1 MSMIIVIATGKGGVT
16 KTTTTVNL
24 ASMGANA
31 GKRTIIIDTDA
42 NKPDASYW
50 SAKRDENGHLPS
62 LTCVSKTG
70 KIGFDLVKLREVY
83 DLIIVD
89 CAGADTVEMRQAVA
103 VCDLLIV
110 PLQPGQFD
118 IWAVAAIETI
128 IQEMTTKM
136 GRQIKAY
143 ALLNRIHPNPAVR
156 ETQEAVDS
164 LKEYESMIPLFES
177 MICNRVSYNRANK
190 QGLGVIEL
198 RGVDKDNAAN
208 VELINL
214 YQEIFNEKYQ
224 VAS

>member
-1 MSMIIVIATGKGGVT
+1 MSMIIAVATGKGGVT
-16 KTTTTVNL
+16 KTTTSVNI
-24 ASMGANA
+24 AAMAA
-31 GKRTIIIDTDA
+31 TTGKSVIVVDTDM

-50 SAKRDENGHLPS
+50 SSVRDEYGHLPK

-70 KIGFDLVKLREVY
+70 KIGYELTKFKSVY

-89 CAGADTVEMRQAVA
+89 CAGADSVEMRQAVA
-103 VCDLLIV
+103 VSDLVVV

-118 IWAVAAIETI
+118 IWAVSAIEKVI
-128 IQEMTTKM
+128 KEMSQKM
-136 GRQIKAY
+136 DRQINAY
-143 ALLNRIHPNPAVR
+143 TLLTRVHSNPGVR
-156 ETQEAVDS
+156 ETQEAIES
-164 LKEYESMIPLFES
+164 LKEYETTLPMMRS

-198 RGVDKDNAAN
+198 KGAEKDNAAN

-224 VAS
+224 AGE